1 MSDINGSKPTNF
13 PLDESKLDFKIP
25 RTDAPRENVLKLGSM
40 ITNRIGLKATA
51 DDPEYWG
58 LAGVMTDEM
67 VDVALKM
74 GVRKPKTTEQLMKLT
89 KMEREPL
96 EKLLTEMAWTGII
109 EYNWENLDGK
119 NPKHE
124 KRWVLPLFVPGSA
137 EFLNMRK
144 SQIDEHPEVA
154 AFFERM
160 TMLPLEK
167 ITPMVPPGGAGIGMH
182 VIPVEKA
189 IETENESVDL
199 EHISY
204 WLSKYEGKY
213 AKSMCSC
220 RASRAKL
227 GEGCGDDAESWCI
240 GVGDMADYIV
250 ETQRGEYITKDEALE
265 IFKKAEDNG
274 FVHQITNID
283 GEQKIFGICN
293 CNVNV
298 CNALRTSQL
307 FNTPNL
313 SRSAYVASVESES
326 CVACG
331 RCVENC
337 PAGAVKLGQKL
348 CTKDGYIEYPR
359 QELPD
364 DVKWGPEKWSVDYR
378 DRNRINC
385 YDTGTS
391 PCKTACP
398 AHIAV
403 QGYLKLAAQG
413 KYREALQLIK
423 RENPFPAVCGRI
435 CNRRCEDACTRGTVD
450 QAVAIDEVKRFIA
463 QQDLNAETRFVPE
476 KVIPKVDGEFSEKIA
491 VIGGGPAGL
500 SCAYYLA
507 EKGYRPTVFEREARP
522 GGMLMNGIPS
532 FRLEKDVV
540 EAEIDILRELG
551 VEFRCGV
558 EVGKGVTIAQ
568 LREQGYQGF
577 YVAVGLQSGGKLNI
591 PGGDADGVMA
601 GIDFMRQVNLHEKKT
616 LSGKV
621 VVIGGGNIGADVA
634 RTAVR
639 CGAES
644 VDLYCLEAYD
654 DMPMGEE
661 DRSECERD
669 GITVHAGW
677 GQTEIVVEDGKCA
690 GIRFRKCTR
699 VKNDEGRFAPEFDD
713 SVSEQAECTTVLYC
727 IGQKVDWRE
736 LLTGTAVEFNPNGTV
751 KADSVTYQ
759 TAEKDIFVGGD
770 ADGVM
775 AGIDFMRQV
784 NLHEKKT
791 LSGKV
796 VVIGGGNIGAD
807 VARTAVRCGAESVD
821 LYCLEAYDDM
831 PMGEED
837 RSECERD
844 GITVHAGWGQTE
856 IVVEDGKCAGIRFR
870 KCTRVK
876 NDEGRF
882 APEFDDSVS
891 EQAECT
897 TVLYCIGQKVDWREL
912 LTGTAVEF
920 NLNGTVKADP
930 VTYQTAEKDIFVG
943 GDAYTGQKFA
953 IDAIAAGKEGAI
965 SLHRFV
971 QHATLTVGRNRRQF
985 IELDKERALIP
996 VNYDTTPRQRIGY
1009 NEALRR
1015 TFSDERVA
1023 FTEEQIKKETARCLS
1038 CGASIVDPNKCIGC
1052 GVCTTKCAFD
1062 AIHLHR
1068 ERPEC
1073 SKMYACEDK
1082 MKAILPYMIK
1092 REFKIKRAARKSK

>member
-1 MSDINGSKPTNF
+1 MRDINGSKPTNF
-13 PLDESKLDFKIP
+13 PLDGEKLPFQIP
-25 RTDAPRENVLKLGSM
+25 CPDRPPRENLLKLGAM
-40 ITNRIGLKATA
+40 ITNRIGLKTTV

-58 LAGVMTDEM
+58 LDGVLTDEM

-74 GVRKPKTTEQLMKLT
+74 GVRKPKTLAQMVTLT
-89 KMEREPL
+89 GMEEDKL
-96 EKLLTEMAWTGII
+96 EKLLGEMSWLGLI

-119 NPKHE
+119 NPNHE
-124 KRWVLPLFVPGSA
+124 KRYILPLFVPGSA
-137 EFLNMRK
+137 EFLNMRR

-182 VIPVEKA
+182 VIPVEKT
-189 IETENESVDL
+189 IETEQSAIGL
-199 EHISY
+199 EKISY
-204 WLSKYEGKY
+204 WLDKYEGKY

-220 RASRAKL
+220 RASRDKL
-227 GEGCGDDAESWCI
+227 GEGCGDDVENWCI

-250 ETQRGEYITKDEALE
+250 ETQRGTYITKEEALE

-283 GEQKIFGICN
+283 GEEKIFGICN

-307 FNTPNL
+307 FNTPNM
-313 SRSAYVASVESES
+313 SRSAYVAAVESEK

-364 DVKWGPEKWSVDYR
+364 EVKWGPEKWAIDYR
-378 DRNRINC
+378 DKNRINC
-385 YDTGTS
+385 YDTGTA

-463 QQDLNAETRFVPE
+463 QQDLDAETRFVPE

-507 EKGYRPTVFEREARP
+507 EKGYRPTVFEKESRP
-522 GGMLMNGIPS
+522 GGMLMNAIPS

-540 EAEIDILRELG
+540 EAEIDVLRQLG

-558 EVGKGVTIAQ
+558 EVGRDVTIPQ
-568 LREQGYQGF
+568 LREQGYRGF
-577 YVAVGLQSGGKLNI
+577 YLAVGLQHGGALAI
-591 PGGDADGVMA
+591 PGGDAANVRAGV
-601 GIDFMRQVNLHEKKT
+601 DFMRDVNLREEKS
-616 LSGKV
+616 LSGRV
-621 VVIGGGNIGADVA
+621 VVIGGGNIAADVA

-639 CGAES
+639 CGAEK
-644 VDLYCLEAYD
+644 VTLYCLEGYD
-654 DMPMGEE
+654 EMPMGEE
-661 DRSECERD
+661 DRSECERE
-669 GITVHAGW
+669 GVEIYAGFGPKEIT
-677 GQTEIVVEDGKCA
+677 VEDGRAVSMAFVKCL
-690 GIRFRKCTR
+690 R
-699 VKNDEGRFAPEFDD
+699 VKDENGRFAPVYDE
-713 SVSEQAECTTVLYC
+713 STVQVTPCGTVLYC
-727 IGQKVDWRE
+727 IGQKPDWGT
-736 LLTGTAVEFNPNGTV
+736 LLTGTAVEL
-751 KADSVTYQ
+751 
-759 TAEKDIFVGGD
+759 
-770 ADGVM
+770 DGRGLV
-775 AGIDFMRQV
+775 Q
-784 NLHEKKT
+784 
-791 LSGKV
+791 
-796 VVIGGGNIGAD
+796 
-807 VARTAVRCGAESVD
+807 
-821 LYCLEAYDDM
+821 
-831 PMGEED
+831 
-837 RSECERD
+837 
-844 GITVHAGWGQTE
+844 
-856 IVVEDGKCAGIRFR
+856 
-870 KCTRVK
+870 
-876 NDEGRF
+876 
-882 APEFDDSVS
+882 
-891 EQAECT
+891 
-897 TVLYCIGQKVDWREL
+897 
-912 LTGTAVEF
+912 
-920 NLNGTVKADP
+920 ADP
-930 VTYQTAEKDIFVG
+930 VTYQTAEKDIFAG
-943 GDAYTGQKFA
+943 GDVYTGQKFA
-953 IDAIAAGKEGAI
+953 IDAIAAGKEGAV
-965 SLHRFV
+965 SLHRYV
-971 QHATLTVGRNRRQF
+971 QGATLIIGRNRRQF
-985 IELDKERALIP
+985 IELDKKNALIA
-996 VNYDTTPRQRIGY
+996 VDSYDSTPRQRIGY
-1009 NEALRR
+1009 NDALRW
-1015 TFSDERVA
+1015 TFKDERVA
-1023 FTEEQIKKETARCLS
+1023 FTEEQVRAETARCLG

-1073 SKMYACEDK
+1073 STMYKCEDK
-1082 MKAILPYMIK
+1082 MKAILPYMVK
-1092 REFKIKRAARKSK
+1092 REIKIKKAARRAKKSK